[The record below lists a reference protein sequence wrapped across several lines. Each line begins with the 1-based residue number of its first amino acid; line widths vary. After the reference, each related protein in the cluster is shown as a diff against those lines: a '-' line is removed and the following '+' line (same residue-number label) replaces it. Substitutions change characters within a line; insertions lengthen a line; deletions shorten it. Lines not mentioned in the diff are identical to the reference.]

1 MGDDVS
7 VSGKRTSFVTFLLVA
22 QICGAALCAPASHA
36 QTPQAMARQT
46 PAATLAPGSF
56 KAYAA
61 EGVASR
67 VSDFS
72 GLAVP
77 RYSSLRYD
85 KVNGRAGPSPD
96 YPVTWTYERQGLP
109 VVIVRESQEWRK
121 IRDPQGDEVWVHR
134 RMLSADRTA
143 ITTVAGAIKHEA
155 DSRSQP
161 IARFNIGAVLKLE
174 ACTPAWCQ
182 VEAEGRKGFVLK
194 SQLWGVDAL
203 PPAPK

>member
-1 MGDDVS
+1 MGDGVS

-22 QICGAALCAPASHA
+22 QICGAALSSPASHA
-36 QTPQAMARQT
+36 QTP
-46 PAATLAPGSF
+46 ATLAPGSF

-61 EGVASR
+61 EGVESR
-67 VSDFS
+67 MSDFS

-85 KVNGRAGPSPD
+85 KVNGRAGPSLD

-134 RMLSADRTA
+134 RMLNADRTA
-143 ITTVAGAIKHEA
+143 ITTAAGAIRHDA
-155 DSRSQP
+155 DNRSQP
-161 IARFNIGAVLKLE
+161 VVRFNVGAVLKLE
-174 ACTPAWCQ
+174 ACTPAWCR

-194 SQLWGVDAL
+194 SLLWGADAL

>member
-1 MGDDVS
+1 MS
-7 VSGKRTSFVTFLLVA
+7 TKRTSFVIFLLVA
-22 QICGAALCAPASHA
+22 QICGAALASPVSEA
-36 QTPQAMARQT
+36 QQAA
-46 PAATLAPGSF
+46 LAPGSF

-61 EGVASR
+61 EGVEPR

-72 GLAVP
+72 GMPVP

-85 KVNGRAGPSPD
+85 KVNGRAGPSLD
-96 YPVTWTYERQGLP
+96 YPVTWAYERAGLP

-134 RMLSADRTA
+134 RMLSADRTV
-143 ITTVAGAIKHEA
+143 ITTAAGAIKHDA
-155 DSRSQP
+155 DNRSP
-161 IARFNIGAVLKLE
+161 AVARFNIGAVLKLE
-174 ACTPAWCQ
+174 GCTLAWCR
-182 VEAEGRKGFVLK
+182 VEAEGRKGFVLR

>member
-1 MGDDVS
+1 M
-7 VSGKRTSFVTFLLVA
+7 SGKRTSFVTFLLVA
-22 QICGAALCAPASHA
+22 QICGAALSAPASHA
-36 QTPQAMARQT
+36 QSVQS

-85 KVNGRAGPSPD
+85 KVNGRAGPSLD
-96 YPVTWTYERQGLP
+96 YPVTWTYGRQGLP

-134 RMLSADRTA
+134 RMLAAERTA
-143 ITTVAGAIKHEA
+143 ITTAAGAIKHEA

-161 IARFNIGAVLKLE
+161 VARFNIGAVLKLE
-174 ACTPAWCQ
+174 ACTPAWCR

-194 SQLWGVDAL
+194 SLLWGADAL